1 MLRMRGVGGA
11 GSLWELPR
19 GWCSP
24 PPSRPPTGASVTC
37 SPTSENTQ
45 KQRSGEYGQLALS
58 PSLPMTII
66 CFTGEGMGRGGE
78 LAGPCQRDL
87 SLERECNGAR
97 APVLA
102 GQKAKLR

>member
-11 GSLWELPR
+11 GRLWELPR

-45 KQRSGEYGQLALS
+45 KQRSGEYSQLALS

-66 CFTGEGMGRGGE
+66 CFIGEEWEGEGSW
-78 LAGPCQRDL
+78 LAPAKGT
-87 SLERECNGAR
+87 SLWKGSVTR